1 MSTLPFFFT
10 VFVLFLMA
18 WSIHAAVALVVA
30 APVAFLGRKRVHW
43 QRWELLSLVIP
54 FCLWMVVAIVGLSTG
69 VKSLANV
76 GIEPRILGLAL
87 GLGAL
92 VRVSIGTRVS
102 ERRTAIGT
110 LAAICVAAL
119 AVALIVPALE
129 E

>member
-1 MSTLPFFFT
+1 MSTLPFFVT
-10 VFVLFLMA
+10 LFVLFLLA
-18 WSIHAAVALVVA
+18 WSIHAVVALVVA

-43 QRWELLSLVIP
+43 QTWELLSLVIP

-69 VKSLANV
+69 AKSLANV

-87 GLGAL
+87 GVGAL
-92 VRVSIGTRVS
+92 VRVVIGTRVT
-102 ERRTAIGT
+102 EKRAAIGI
-110 LAAICVAAL
+110 LAGICVAAL